1 MPPTKVIQ
9 ASDGNWD
16 FVHEAMKG
24 VVHNVRGTA
33 KIINKSL
40 SYHNAVTTGTAQV
53 IGIKQDEEYDAELVA
68 KRNRDHALFIAF
80 APVEDPK
87 IAVAVIVENGE
98 HGSSTAAPVARK
110 IIDAYMDYYPE
121 ALDQGKDGVVLGT
134 GAKKNIGAGV
144 H

>member
-1 MPPTKVIQ
+1 
-9 ASDGNWD
+9 
-16 FVHEAMKG
+16 
-24 VVHNVRGTA
+24 VHNIRGTA
-33 KIINKSL
+33 KGINKGL
-40 SYHNAVTTGTAQV
+40 NYHIAGKTGTAQV

-110 IIDAYMDYYPE
+110 IIDAYMNYYPE
-121 ALDQGKDGVVLGT
+121 ALGEDKGEDVIGSGF
-134 GAKKNIGAGV
+134 KKNIGAGV